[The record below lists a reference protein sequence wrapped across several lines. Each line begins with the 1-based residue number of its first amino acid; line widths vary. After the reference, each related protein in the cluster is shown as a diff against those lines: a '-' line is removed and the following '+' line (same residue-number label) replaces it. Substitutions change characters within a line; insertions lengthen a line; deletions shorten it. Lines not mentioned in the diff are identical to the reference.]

1 MSTKG
6 NKRKDDGMAIT
17 PSKTWM
23 SLGNNTYTQQQNMLS
38 PHNNPNL
45 SHPLSPNASYGTIKG
60 ISQPYSP
67 PPSPTHTASTGTSPM
82 PLAAGPEQTSD
93 PNWQTFKTS
102 VRERN
107 ASMFNNDLMSDIL
120 FIVGQKGSSYS
131 QQRIP
136 AHKYVLA
143 TGSSVFYAMFFGGLA
158 EEKTEIEIPDVEPS
172 AFLTLLRYLYSDDIS
187 LKADNVLATLYA
199 AKKYLIPHLARAC
212 VSYLETS
219 LTARNACILLSQSRL
234 FEEPDL
240 MQRCWEVID
249 AQAELALA
257 SDGFV
262 EIDYQTLESILSRE
276 TLNAKEL
283 SIFYASLQW
292 ANSECQ
298 RRELEINA
306 ENQRKV
312 LGNALFLV
320 RIPAMNLEEFANG
333 PAQSGLLTLQ
343 ETTDIFLNYT
353 ASVKPI
359 LEFPTKPR
367 KMLSKKICHRFQSS
381 AYRSNQWR
389 YRGRCD
395 SIQFSVDKRIF
406 VVGFGLYGSSNGAAD
421 YKVKIEL
428 KRMGKV
434 LAENNTKFFSDG
446 SSNTFSVFFEHP
458 IQIEA
463 DTYYTASA
471 ILDGSELSYF
481 GQDGLID
488 VSVNGNLTFQFQCSS
503 DSTNGT
509 GVQGGQIPEIIFYGP
524 MAHS

>member
-1 MSTKG
+1 MITCFTLLKTRSRQLIVSSNSDLKITSMGWKG
-6 NKRKDDGMAIT
+6 C
-17 PSKTWM
+17 
-23 SLGNNTYTQQQNMLS
+23 SL
-38 PHNNPNL
+38 NL
-45 SHPLSPNASYGTIKG
+45 T
-60 ISQPYSP
+60 
-67 PPSPTHTASTGTSPM
+67 TA
-82 PLAAGPEQTSD
+82 D
-93 PNWQTFKTS
+93 PNWQAFKS
-102 VRERN
+102 GVRERN
-107 ASMFNNDLMSDIL
+107 ASMFNNPLMSDVL
-120 FIVGQKGSSYS
+120 FIVGQKGSNSG

-158 EEKTEIEIPDVEPS
+158 EEKEEIEIPDVEPS
-172 AFLTLLRYLYSDDIS
+172 AFLTLLRYMYCDDIC
-187 LKADNVLATLYA
+187 LEADNVLASLYA
-199 AKKYLIPHLARAC
+199 AKKYLVPHLARAC

-219 LTARNACILLSQSRL
+219 LTARNACILLSQSLL

-262 EIDYQTLESILSRE
+262 DIDFQTLESILSRE

-283 SIFYASLQW
+283 SIFYASLLW

-298 RRELEINA
+298 RRELEITA
-306 ENQRKV
+306 DNQRKV

-320 RIPAMNLEEFANG
+320 RIPAMSLEDFANG

-353 ASVKPI
+353 AAVKPI
-359 LEFPTKPR
+359 LQFPTIARLGLKVQ
-367 KMLSKKICHRFQSS
+367 ICHRFQSS

-434 LAENNTKFFSDG
+434 LAENHTKFFSDG
-446 SSNTFSVFFEHP
+446 SSNTFNVYFEHP

-463 DTYYTASA
+463 DTFYTASA
-471 ILDGSELSYF
+471 ILDGQELSYF
-481 GQDGLID
+481 GQDGLTEVTI
-488 VSVNGNLTFQFQCSS
+488 NGNVSFQFQCSS

-524 MAHS
+524 MAHSSTTHQSITH